1 MRIDTRKL
9 SKRVVKFTAVASAS
23 VALLFVVLRAVYA
36 VTLFNGFT
44 GSLSGAG
51 WTPTASDSVMQ
62 GGEKLTYEAKYLFF
76 KIGSV
81 KMQVLGKTVFDGVPA
96 YHVRADINS
105 YSGIP
110 FVNLHAIYDTY
121 QDANTFMC
129 LFTSNTQKD
138 GNDTMYTVYHFNF
151 QKKVMDWQ
159 LSKNGK
165 PVKDVRIPLDKNYT
179 DGLSFFYYLRDACR
193 KADGRKT
200 SMTIPIVVDTNR
212 SQVELTVNE
221 RAGGCEVTA
230 YKFPVKGYRLSGRI
244 DFTGFFGV
252 TGNFTGW
259 MSADDSEVPLKANV
273 SVIIGSVVVSLKD
286 VQRSGWVP
294 QKSDD

>member
-9 SKRVVKFTAVASAS
+9 SKHIVKFTAVASAS

-62 GGEKLTYEAKYLFF
+62 GGEQLTYEAKYLFF

>member
-62 GGEKLTYEAKYLFF
+62 GGEQLTYEAKYLFF

>member
-1 MRIDTRKL
+1 M
-9 SKRVVKFTAVASAS
+9 KFTAVASAS

-62 GGEKLTYEAKYLFF
+62 GGEQLTYEAKYLFF